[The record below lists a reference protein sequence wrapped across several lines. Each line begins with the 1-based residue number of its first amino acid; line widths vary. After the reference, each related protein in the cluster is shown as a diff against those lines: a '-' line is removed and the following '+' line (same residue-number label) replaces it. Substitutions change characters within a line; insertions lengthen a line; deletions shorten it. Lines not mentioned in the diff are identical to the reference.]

1 MFEGVFLGVIGCAV
15 FDFDT
20 ELFFEMVLDSFGLV
34 LRELRGIQGHN
45 IMALRIVLSI
55 YDVGACPGVYTSHIM
70 VMT

>member
-34 LRELRGIQGHN
+34 LRIRATLGKNFHRN
-45 IMALRIVLSI
+45 KLLPR
-55 YDVGACPGVYTSHIM
+55 
-70 VMT
+70 